1 MAGRPT
7 SRYTSAQF
15 RVPKPRRRPESMPRI
30 LVVDDY
36 PHVART
42 LVDLLALHEYK
53 AERAESG
60 EKALELLVRE
70 PFDLVLLDVRLPG
83 MNGFA
88 TCLRIRERIG
98 PSLPVI
104 ILTALG

>member
-1 MAGRPT
+1 
-7 SRYTSAQF
+7 
-15 RVPKPRRRPESMPRI
+15 MPRI
-30 LVVDDY
+30 LVVDDD

-60 EKALELLVRE
+60 ERALELLVRE

-104 ILTALG
+104 ILTALDRKSTRLNSSHRTISYAVFC